1 MKPMPDASEKIVRR
15 HPGWIFSICAA
26 IFILGGCGGETAVD
40 QATRDGILIIGNT
53 SEPKGLDP
61 HIVSGVLESNIIG
74 SLFEGLVVQ
83 HPSKEGVALPGVAEK
98 WYPTNSDRPDEWI
111 FELRK
116 DAKWSDG
123 EPLTAEDFLFAFRR
137 ILTPELASDYAFM
150 LFYIRDAEPFHK
162 SQRAYLIFRNDE
174 SFPVQWETLKKVDF
188 GPNEKAD
195 DKTFNRKGLD
205 HLTAK
210 ELEKLQGTPS
220 LFNWP
225 ESVIIDVRERIIAKS
240 LEFAKSG
247 RDLWELIN
255 FGATAPD
262 SHTLK
267 VKLNA
272 PLPFLAEITKHYT
285 WFPVPKHVVLKHGT
299 IGERFTDWTKPAN
312 LVGNGAFKLKSWRFN
327 DHIEVERN
335 PNYWDADNV
344 GINGIRYLPISN
356 LFTEDRMFYDG
367 LLHITYTLA
376 PELIEYSRAHYPEFV
391 RNELY
396 LGTYFIRTNVTR
408 EPFTDPR
415 VRLAFS
421 MALDQK
427 AIIDNVLQ
435 GGQKPAGGLVPPFGG
450 YPTSSAVKF
459 DPVTAQKLLAEAG
472 YPGGKGLPDIEFLT
486 TDKESSKATA
496 EAMQA
501 IWKKHLGASIKIKQ
515 MEWTSYITNMFDKNY
530 DLAAGGWIGDYMDP
544 LTFLD
549 MWMKDAGNNRTG
561 WSSEA
566 FEELLAEAGQ
576 TSDPEARYALL
587 AKAEGLFLNERPI
600 LPLYWYTR
608 NYLIHPDVKGWDPL
622 LLDNHPYK
630 FLKLQ
635 RDVGVATN

>member
-1 MKPMPDASEKIVRR
+1 MLTANNSTKETPSS
-15 HPGWIFSICAA
+15 WL
-26 IFILGGCGGETAVD
+26 ILSCLFFLFAGCESETAVD
-40 QATRDGILIIGNT
+40 KATREGILLMGNT
-53 SEPKGLDP
+53 AEPKGLDP
-61 HIVSGVLESNIIG
+61 HIVSGVLENNIIS

-83 HPSKEGVALPGVAEK
+83 HPSKDGVALPGVAEK
-98 WYPTNSDRPDEWI
+98 WYPVNKARPDEWI

-116 DAKWSDG
+116 DVRWSDG
-123 EPLTAEDFLFAFRR
+123 KPLTAEDFLFAFRR
-137 ILTPELASDYAFM
+137 ILTPDLASDYAFM
-150 LFYIRDAEPFHK
+150 LFYIKDAEPFHK
-162 SQRAYLIFRNDE
+162 SQRAYLLFRNNDE
-174 SFPVQWETLKKVDF
+174 FPLDWEALKKVDF

-195 DKTFNRKGLD
+195 EKSFNRLGLD
-205 HLTAK
+205 HLDSKQLEELKK
-210 ELEKLQGTPS
+210 EPGRFT
-220 LFNWP
+220 WP
-225 ESVIIDVRERIIAKS
+225 ASVSEDVRNLIIDKS
-240 LEFAKSG
+240 LEFSNSG
-247 RDLWELIN
+247 RDLWDLIE

-262 SHTLK
+262 PHTLR

-272 PLPFLAEITKHYT
+272 PLPFLPEITKHYT
-285 WFPVPKHVVLKHGT
+285 WFPVPKHVVLKHGS
-299 IGERFTDWTKPAN
+299 IGERFTEWTKPQN

-335 PNYWDADNV
+335 PQYWDAENV
-344 GINGIRYLPISN
+344 GINGIRFLPIAN
-356 LFTEDRMFYDG
+356 LFTEDRMFYDD
-367 LLHITYTLA
+367 LLHVTYTIA
-376 PELIEYSRAHYPEFV
+376 PELIEYSRKNYSQYI

-421 MALDQK
+421 MALDQE

-450 YPTSSAVKF
+450 YPVSSSVKF
-459 DPVTAQKLLAEAG
+459 DPERAQQLLAEAG
-472 YPGGKGLPDIEFLT
+472 YPGGKGLPDIEYLT
-486 TDKESSKATA
+486 TDKETSKATA

-501 IWKKHLGASIKIKQ
+501 IWKKHLGANIKIKQ

-561 WSSEA
+561 WHSEK
-566 FEELLAEAGQ
+566 FENLLDRAGQ
-576 TSDPEARYALL
+576 TSDPQARFKLL
-587 AKAEGLFLNERPI
+587 AEAEGIFLDERPI

-608 NYLIHPDVKGWDPL
+608 NYLLHTDVKGWDPL

-635 RDVGVATN
+635 RSADAPR